1 MTRLFT
7 ACLSLLALAT
17 AAHADTR
24 VTATWYGN
32 ELRGHRTA
40 SGALFNPD
48 GLTAAHRRC
57 RSARAWSSVIRGP
70 AKASE

>member
-40 SGALFNPD
+40 SGALF
-48 GLTAAHRRC
+48 LTD
-57 RSARAWSSVIRGP
+57 
-70 AKASE
+70 